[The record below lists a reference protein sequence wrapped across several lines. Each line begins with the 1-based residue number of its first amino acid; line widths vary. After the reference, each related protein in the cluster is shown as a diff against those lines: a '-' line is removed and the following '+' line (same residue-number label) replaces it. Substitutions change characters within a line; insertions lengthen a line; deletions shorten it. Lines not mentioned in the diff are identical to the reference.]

1 MGSWFSKNEDK
12 TSEMVEDP
20 EVTKNVRLLVLHDR
34 AEPPDMKD
42 FRRALNDHPPPS
54 SIKVEKHN
62 VWLINTSKPMNEERI
77 NQWVKEWLNKGRIVL
92 VCLLCNCNTEFL
104 PNSNKVIK
112 FCFQKPQVQ
121 GPNRIEV
128 DFNQTTQQQILK
140 KLGSLGAL
148 IQGGGL

>member
-1 MGSWFSKNEDK
+1 MGSFFCKNEDN

-34 AEPPDMKD
+34 AQPPDMKK
-42 FRRALNDHPPPS
+42 FCHALNAHPPPS
-54 SIKVEKHN
+54 SIKVENRN
-62 VWLINTSKPMNEERI
+62 VWIINTLTPMNKESI

-104 PNSNKVIK
+104 PNRNEVIK
-112 FCFQKPQVQ
+112 FCFQKPPVQ
-121 GPNRIEV
+121 GLKRIEV
-128 DFNQTTQQQILK
+128 DFDQTTRQQILE
-140 KLGSLGAL
+140 KLGWLGAL